1 MVSKITLFEIH
12 LDDARFGT
20 NETVEESPETTV
32 ESSESS
38 PSVAKLVLASLFLS
52 VAVTV
57 LVRRLFGGADDEF
70 EAETESPVEVEIE
83 T

>member
-1 MVSKITLFEIH
+1 MVDEITLFELH

-20 NETVEESPETTV
+20 NDTVATDQSVSDADTETSG
-32 ESSESS
+32 

-52 VAVTV
+52 IAVTV
-57 LVRRLFGGADDEF
+57 LVRRLVGDDTEDAD
-70 EAETESPVEVEIE
+70 ESDDPIEVEIE